1 MDGSTYSPGSGGT
14 AGHVVEPAGEMG
26 HVMALMDRLPQSR
39 GVGAAGGFLPADPR
53 AHFPGLMGQ

>member
-26 HVMALMDRLPQSR
+26 PVMALAGRLSIPS
-39 GVGAAGGFLPADPR
+39 GVLPA
-53 AHFPGLMGQ
+53 AFPGGSAGAFP